1 MKLQGH
7 QERQFSQVQ
16 NFVFSQ
22 KLVSV
27 EKKNGIRQIGICMK
41 KFHSFLSLYPL
52 TGPKVSFLPLF
63 VVHLLSLKFHFFPL
77 CSPFTGPKVSFFPHF
92 IVHLLIICLCVVSS
106 TLKGWPCLGVR
117 VEEEVGRVH
126 IQLGGC
132 ILADQHAFGWN
143 TSLIPKQL
151 LDKEDLK
158 LNLI

>member
-1 MKLQGH
+1 
-7 QERQFSQVQ
+7 
-16 NFVFSQ
+16 
-22 KLVSV
+22 
-27 EKKNGIRQIGICMK
+27 MK

-117 VEEEVGRVH
+117 VEEGIVKWGGYISNWGVVFLLTSMHLVGIRLWFQNSFW
-126 IQLGGC
+126 IKR
-132 ILADQHAFGWN
+132 I
-143 TSLIPKQL
+143 
-151 LDKEDLK
+151 
-158 LNLI
+158 LNLTLSDASAGDSLVLCSRLKQWRETKKML